1 MNFYNDLSK
10 WNSFLNEELLIEGR
24 LQDTMKK
31 FPEIDPEI
39 IKQLSLSDPSD
50 KNAYLMWMTKVM
62 KDSGAGIYSVPGLAR
77 ERIFDIV
84 PIVADFHKAKQRINQ
99 LNKNRK
105 QAGKSLYP
113 NDINQFKSLDELEG
127 FIDNL
132 GLSSSEEKKREKEAA
147 LGGATIMQDD
157 EDFFVIRPLTKESS
171 CFFGRKTKW
180 CISAERSQNYYDS
193 YTRQGKSFYFVLNKN
208 LPENSNFKKV
218 ALVFDKSGEFD
229 EWFDT
234 PDNGY
239 SSEYEL
245 GNVLLLNILA
255 PAIKG
260 MGMAVEDSDIDNIAD
275 VFRNGSQLEEYL
287 GEDVDE
293 DDRGPE
299 QRINRKVYK
308 GIVDYLKK
316 HGNDLP
322 VDVSEIPELG
332 STTLYDNDEAAG
344 IFSAIADQTW
354 GQMYADAQSD
364 TEDNPA
370 GGFDYDELHE
380 NVQNA
385 GLQHIEVYYDEYD
398 AGEWVWQAYMDI
410 SMDSSPFNLLQY
422 TNFDFDEDE
431 PESDENFKY
440 GDYDDVY
447 GGYSSD
453 EDDIMQTIQSAFD
466 SAGMYIDRVERVD
479 TGNFRLEMEPDYG
492 ESPAEGL
499 EGFVEFLNRLKRY
512 DKNFPEAEEQAYTD
526 LQDNDQAID
535 PQSKLDDKQNWVQM
549 LKTMK
554 HLAYDV
560 KSGKMDVFGKAIFEI
575 PNMMKNFKEM
585 QKFFPALPDGQ
596 VVGIS
601 LPDEYKEIYKTQE
614 ELVRQL
620 QYHLNQEM
628 GSKDFARG
636 LIRHLEAKILAAQP
650 EQYRDQIRQMGL
662 PGIKKDPKP
671 SSEIFPDHQLFAQN
685 FAFSPQ
691 LELLANISQGQKDAG
706 ELSIGDRKIEGAHG
720 IGSFGFF
727 NMDLKFLKA
736 LAEQDPQ
743 QFAGYINGFKWMDEN
758 WQDVQDMIGQYV
770 SDNLVKEAK
779 KLKGKPGL
787 ADLEREDIAKSARA
801 ARPKSGLTEVGCGA
815 PKPKTRIR
823 IKIK

>member
-1 MNFYNDLSK
+1 MTSVWKILLS
-10 WNSFLNEELLIEGR
+10 
-24 LQDTMKK
+24 
-31 FPEIDPEI
+31 
-39 IKQLSLSDPSD
+39 
-50 KNAYLMWMTKVM
+50 
-62 KDSGAGIYSVPGLAR
+62 
-77 ERIFDIV
+77 
-84 PIVADFHKAKQRINQ
+84 
-99 LNKNRK
+99 
-105 QAGKSLYP
+105 
-113 NDINQFKSLDELEG
+113 
-127 FIDNL
+127 
-132 GLSSSEEKKREKEAA
+132 
-147 LGGATIMQDD
+147 
-157 EDFFVIRPLTKESS
+157 
-171 CFFGRKTKW
+171 
-180 CISAERSQNYYDS
+180 
-193 YTRQGKSFYFVLNKN
+193 
-208 LPENSNFKKV
+208 
-218 ALVFDKSGEFD
+218 
-229 EWFDT
+229 
-234 PDNGY
+234 
-239 SSEYEL
+239 
-245 GNVLLLNILA
+245 
-255 PAIKG
+255 
-260 MGMAVEDSDIDNIAD
+260 
-275 VFRNGSQLEEYL
+275 
-287 GEDVDE
+287 
-293 DDRGPE
+293 
-299 QRINRKVYK
+299 
-308 GIVDYLKK
+308 
-316 HGNDLP
+316 
-322 VDVSEIPELG
+322 
-332 STTLYDNDEAAG
+332 
-344 IFSAIADQTW
+344 
-354 GQMYADAQSD
+354 
-364 TEDNPA
+364 TE
-370 GGFDYDELHE
+370 
-380 NVQNA
+380 
-385 GLQHIEVYYDEYD
+385 
-398 AGEWVWQAYMDI
+398 
-410 SMDSSPFNLLQY
+410 
-422 TNFDFDEDE
+422 
-431 PESDENFKY
+431 ENFKY

-447 GGYSSD
+447 GGSYSD

-466 SAGMYIDRVERVD
+466 SAGMYIDRVEQVD

-512 DKNFPEAEEQAYTD
+512 DKNFPEAEEQAYND

-596 VVGIS
+596 VVGIK

-650 EQYRDQIRQMGL
+650 EQFRDQIRQMGL

-671 SSEIFPDHQLFAQN
+671 SSEIFPDHMLFAQN

-691 LELLANISQGQKDAG
+691 LQLLDNITQGQKDAG

-720 IGSFGFF
+720 IGGFGFF
-727 NMDLKFLKA
+727 NMDLKFLKQ

-801 ARPKSGLTEVGCGA
+801 ARPKSGLAEVGCGA